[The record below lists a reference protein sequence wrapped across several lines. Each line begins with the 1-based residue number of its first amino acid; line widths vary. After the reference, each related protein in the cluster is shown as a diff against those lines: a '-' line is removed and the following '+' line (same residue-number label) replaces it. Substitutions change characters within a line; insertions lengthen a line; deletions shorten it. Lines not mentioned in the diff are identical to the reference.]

1 MGIVCRR
8 RSLRIGPEVRV
19 ASRYLVE
26 SLERRVLLSTVF
38 WTGRGST
45 PSWSDPNNW
54 STGALPGPSDDAVIS
69 LAAGAVTTVT
79 FDTAGTSLPTQTV
92 NSLTTNQPINFVSGT
107 FTATNGVQ
115 TSANLFLTGAT
126 LFKTAFNGTGNLF
139 MSTGTLDADTL
150 NIVSFDSVDTTGAQ
164 APVAVDGGL
173 TLNAILNVG
182 IPGSGEIFPSSGT
195 IDFFGTQSVSGKG
208 QIVLQQFSG
217 TKAQIVIR
225 ATIVF
230 IFPIIRFIP
239 ATLTLAP
246 SVILRGNGTVSD
258 SPNGYG
264 TLVNQGVIVADVLG
278 QTLQISPENF
288 NDQGTATQINGGILS
303 ILAGADGKGA
313 LTFSRNASVNNIA
326 SIGTLTITAGDVS
339 INSSAPVT
347 VGTLNLSGGVLDG
360 TAEIDLTGTNSN
372 WTGGTMAGTGTFVV
386 EPGAVLSVSAT
397 PIVSATRPFNNNGA
411 VNLNAGVLELDGP
424 GLHNGA
430 FAIATGATLVLG
442 GKLPQNFA
450 PTSSLTGG
458 GAVIFQSGGG
468 AAIRGAYNLFSTTL
482 SPGAFLEFLG
492 PLSVTR
498 FLTVAAA
505 SKVYV
510 GPPQITAT
518 GAAAAAAAP
527 LLSFDPVLQV
537 ITQNVIAGTME
548 VVPFCTLEEDGVL
561 LFTGAAGPAVLLDS
575 DATTPGTLK
584 LQNGDTV
591 QFAIGSGNATITSQG
606 IAALPGQVSVQ
617 GGTATFSVN
626 GGLRM
631 IVSAPISGGAIDQE
645 QGTGVLQVSG
655 KQALAALTVG
665 SGTLDVDAC
674 PSLGANLPVV
684 FAGGTLQVR
693 DQPSL
698 TVGSLMTSVAGN
710 AISLDMGTAI
720 LTADLGLSTA
730 STLFVSGTGPG
741 AKLIVGGSIALQ
753 QPAAIHD
760 DMADVELAAPLTLTG
775 PTPVGGYALAKAGS
789 GTLTLDGGITG
800 TPAGLVE
807 VDGGTL
813 VLNKPGGA
821 ALDANVRINGPTTG
835 TSVVR
840 LTQDNQIDSGH
851 GVTLDAAT
859 GPALLDLNG
868 HAQTLASLAIAN
880 LGVMPPNPQN
890 DQLFVG
896 SGHLT
901 LAMPSGVTASIGT
914 LSVGIGGRIDLGKGS
929 LQVLYGSAVLDP
941 AAAIRGMLASGAMF
955 SSAADSIHTLG
966 FGDWADDTV
975 SGLATNSLL
984 IKYTPIGDVDLN
996 GNVGFNDLVILA
1008 RHYGLHNAN
1017 WDQGDVTYDGIVGF
1031 ADLVAL
1037 ARNYGK

>member
-1 MGIVCRR
+1 MGMARRRR
-8 RSLRIGPEVRV
+8 RSLRIGPDARG
-19 ASRYLVE
+19 ASRYFVE
-26 SLERRVLLSTVF
+26 PLERRVLLSTVF
-38 WTGRGST
+38 WTGQGST
-45 PSWSDPNNW
+45 PSWSDPHNW

-69 LAAGAVTTVT
+69 VAGAVTTIT
-79 FDTAGTSLPTQTV
+79 FDTASTAQPTQTV
-92 NSLTTNQPINFVSGT
+92 NSLSTNQPINFVSGT

-115 TSANLFLTGAT
+115 TSANLFLAGAT
-126 LFKTAFNGTGNLF
+126 LFKTTLNGTGNLY

-150 NIVSFDSVDTTGAQ
+150 NLVSFDSVDTTGVQ

-173 TLNAILNVG
+173 TLNATLNVG

-195 IDFFGTQSVSGKG
+195 LDFFGTQSVSGKG

-225 ATIVF
+225 ATILF
-230 IFPIIRFIP
+230 IRPIIRYIP

-246 SVILRGNGTVSD
+246 SVILRGTGTVSD

-264 TLVNQGVIVADVLG
+264 TLVNQGVIVADVQG

-313 LTFSRNASVNNIA
+313 LTFSRNATVNNIP

-360 TAEIDLTGTNSN
+360 TAEIDLTGANSS
-372 WTGGTMAGTGTFVV
+372 WTGGTMAGTGTFIV
-386 EPGAVLSVSAT
+386 EPGAVLNVNASPSVSA
-397 PIVSATRPFNNNGA
+397 SRPFNNNGTI
-411 VNLNAGVLELDGP
+411 NLNAGILELDGL
-424 GLHNGA
+424 GVHNGA

-442 GKLPQNFA
+442 GKVPQTFTA
-450 PTSSLTGG
+450 TSSLTGG

-468 AAIRGAYNLFSTTL
+468 AAIRGTYNLFSTTL
-482 SPGAFLEFLG
+482 NAGSLLEFLG
-492 PLSVTR
+492 PLAVTR
-498 FLTVAAA
+498 FLTVAGG
-505 SKVYV
+505 SKVFV
-510 GPPQITAT
+510 GPPQLTAT
-518 GAAAAAAAP
+518 GAALAAAP
-527 LLSFDPVLQV
+527 ALSSDPILQV

-575 DATTPGTLK
+575 DVTTPGTLK

-591 QFAIGSGNATITSQG
+591 QFAIGSGNASITSQG
-606 IAALPGQVSVQ
+606 VAALPGQVSIQ
-617 GGTATFSVN
+617 GGSATFSVN
-626 GGLRM
+626 GGLR
-631 IVSAPISGGAIDQE
+631 IVVSAPIAGGAIDQE

-655 KQALAALTVG
+655 KQALAAITVG
-665 SGTLDVDAC
+665 SGTLDVDAA
-674 PSLGANLPVV
+674 PSLGANVPIV

-710 AISLDMGTAI
+710 AISLDLGTAA
-720 LTADLGLSTA
+720 LTADLGLSAA
-730 STLFVSGTGPG
+730 STLFVSGTGAG
-741 AKLIVGGSIALQ
+741 AKLIVSGTIALQ

-760 DMADVELAAPLTLTG
+760 DTADVEFAAPLTLAG
-775 PTPVGGYALAKAGS
+775 ATPLSGYAMAKAGA
-789 GTLTLDGGITG
+789 GTLTLDGGVTN

-813 VLNKPGGA
+813 VLNKPGGT
-821 ALDANVRINGPTTG
+821 ALDANVLINGPTSG

-840 LTQDNQIDSGH
+840 LAQDNQIDSGH
-851 GVTLDAAT
+851 GVTLDATT
-859 GPALLDLNG
+859 GPALLDLSG

-880 LGVMPPNPQN
+880 AAAMPPNPQN
-890 DQLFVG
+890 DLLFVG

-901 LAMPSGVTASIGT
+901 LAMPSGVMASIGT
-914 LSVGIGGRIDLGKGS
+914 LSVGAGGRIDLGKGS
-929 LQVLYGSAVLDP
+929 LAILYGAPALDP
-941 AAAIRGMLASGAMF
+941 AAPIRGMLASGAMF

-966 FGDWADDTV
+966 FGDWADHTV
-975 SGLATNSLL
+975 SGLTANSLL
-984 IKYTPIGDVDLN
+984 IKYTPIGDVDLD
-996 GNVGFNDLVILA
+996 GHVGFNDLVILA
-1008 RHYGLHNAN
+1008 RHYGSHNAN
-1017 WDQGDVTYDGIVGF
+1017 WDQGDITYDGIVGF